1 MELKKLMLFTGTFLI
16 LCLFITNVVLPTLP
30 KAKADNGEQSQNN
43 SEFQQKQDS
52 GTEIAYILSVFDG
65 RVAVFKADGQQP
77 LFTTD
82 TRVSDL
88 PPSDKASLEKGIEV
102 RDREELNQFLED
114 FCS

>member
-1 MELKKLMLFTGTFLI
+1 MVFTGTFLI

-30 KAKADNGEQSQNN
+30 KAKAENGVQSESS
-43 SEFQQKQDS
+43 SEIQQSGDS
-52 GTEIAYILSVFDG
+52 RTGTAYILSVFDG
-65 RVAVFKADGQQP
+65 KIAVFSADDKKP

-102 RDREELNQFLED
+102 RDREELNRFLED